1 MATRAIWKGAVS
13 FGLVYIPV
21 ELHSASRSGTI
32 DLDLLDRRD
41 FEPVGYQ
48 RVNKATGKVVEW
60 RDIVKGY
67 QYKKG
72 EYVALSDE
80 DFRQANVK
88 ASQTIEIES
97 FTEASAISP
106 EFYETPYYLTPVK
119 GGEKVYSLLRETLKQ
134 SGKVAVG
141 SLVMRSRQHICVIT
155 AEHNA
160 LVLVTLRFA
169 DEIRPADELDLPGT
183 SKGKVS
189 SREIGMA
196 ARLVEEMTAP
206 WKPDRYHDTYREDL
220 MKRIN
225 EKVRNKQTHVLTP
238 REKAP
243 KEQRQSA
250 QVIDLMSVL
259 KKSLE
264 SRGGTGGTQRRPARR
279 AHAKRKRA

>member
-189 SREIGMA
+189 SREIEMA

-279 AHAKRKRA
+279 AHAKRRRA

>member
-21 ELHSASRSGTI
+21 ELHSATRSGTI

-48 RVNKATGKVVEW
+48 RINKSTGKVVEW

-97 FTEASAISP
+97 FTDASAISP

-119 GGEKVYSLLRETLKQ
+119 GGEKVYALLRETLKQ

-155 AEHNA
+155 AEERA

-169 DEIRPADELDLPGT
+169 DEIRSADELDLPGA
-183 SKGKVS
+183 SKAKLS
-189 SREIGMA
+189 SREIEMA
-196 ARLVEEMTAP
+196 ARLVEEMTSA

-225 EKVRNKQTHVLTP
+225 EKVRKKQTHVLTP
-238 REKAP
+238 REKEP
-243 KEQRQSA
+243 REPRQSA

-264 SRGGTGGTQRRPARR
+264 SRGGGAQRRPARR

>member
-13 FGLVYIPV
+13 FGLVYIPI
-21 ELHSASRSGTI
+21 ELHSAARSGTI

-48 RVNKATGKVVEW
+48 RVNKSTGKVVEW

-67 QYKKG
+67 QYRKG

-97 FTEASAISP
+97 FTDASAISP

-119 GGEKVYSLLRETLKQ
+119 GGEKVYALLRETLKQ

-141 SLVMRSRQHICVIT
+141 SLVMRSRQHLVVIT
-155 AEHNA
+155 PEERAM
-160 LVLVTLRFA
+160 VLVTLRFA
-169 DEIRPADELDLPGT
+169 DEIRSADELDLPAAST
-183 SKGKVS
+183 GKLS
-189 SREIGMA
+189 SRELEMA
-196 ARLVEEMTAP
+196 ARLVEEMTSA

-225 EKVRNKQTHVLTP
+225 EKIRMKQTHVLTP
-238 REKAP
+238 REKEP
-243 KEQRQSA
+243 KEPRQSA
-250 QVIDLMSVL
+250 RVIDLMSVL

-264 SRGGTGGTQRRPARR
+264 SRGSTQRRPARR

>member
-13 FGLVYIPV
+13 FGLVYIPI
-21 ELHSASRSGTI
+21 ELHSAARSGTI

-60 RDIVKGY
+60 RDIVNGY
-67 QYKKG
+67 QYRKG

-119 GGEKVYSLLRETLKQ
+119 GGEKVYALLRETLKQ

-155 AEHNA
+155 AEESA

-169 DEIRPADELDLPGT
+169 NEIRSADDLDLPAA
-183 SKGKVS
+183 SKVKVS
-189 SREIGMA
+189 SREIEMA

-225 EKVRNKQTHVLTP
+225 EKIRKKQTHVLTP

-243 KEQRQSA
+243 GEKRQSA
-250 QVIDLMSVL
+250 EVIDLMSVL

-264 SRGGTGGTQRRPARR
+264 SRGGTQRRPARR

>member
-13 FGLVYIPV
+13 FGLVYIPI

-48 RVNKATGKVVEW
+48 RVNKATGKAVEW

-97 FTEASAISP
+97 FTMAGAISP

-119 GGEKVYSLLRETLKQ
+119 GGEKVYSLLRETLKR

-155 AEHNA
+155 AEERA

-169 DEIRPADELDLPGT
+169 DEIRSADDLDLPAA
-183 SKGKVS
+183 SSAKVS
-189 SREIGMA
+189 SREIEMA

-225 EKVRNKQTHVLTP
+225 EKIRKKQTHVLTP

-250 QVIDLMSVL
+250 EVIDLMSVL

-264 SRGGTGGTQRRPARR
+264 SRGGTQRRPARR

>member
-13 FGLVYIPV
+13 FGLVYIPI
-21 ELHSASRSGTI
+21 ELHSAARSGTI

-48 RVNKATGKVVEW
+48 RVNKSTGKVVEW

-67 QYKKG
+67 QYRKG

-97 FTEASAISP
+97 FTDASAISP

-119 GGEKVYSLLRETLKQ
+119 GGEKVYALLRETLKQ

-141 SLVMRSRQHICVIT
+141 SLVMHSRQHMVVIT
-155 AEHNA
+155 PEERAM
-160 LVLVTLRFA
+160 VLVTLRFA
-169 DEIRPADELDLPGT
+169 DEIRSADELDLPAAST
-183 SKGKVS
+183 GKLS
-189 SREIGMA
+189 SRELEMA
-196 ARLVEEMTAP
+196 ARLVEEMTSA

-225 EKVRNKQTHVLTP
+225 EKIRMKQTHVLTP
-238 REKAP
+238 REKEP
-243 KEQRQSA
+243 KEPRQSA
-250 QVIDLMSVL
+250 RVIDLMSVL

-264 SRGGTGGTQRRPARR
+264 SRGSTQRRPARR